1 MFEFIKGIDRCI
13 PYYNLILKCNKNS
26 TIPVSL
32 PEGYSFKLYD
42 VGDEKYWAKLECEI
56 GDFSSVEEAETYFK
70 ANYCNQ
76 IDELKKRCVF
86 VIDTYGDVVGSCIA
100 WHDLKGNDTVASLH
114 WLVVSP
120 EYQGKHIGLALC
132 QKVLN
137 IFNECGESPV
147 YIHTQPWSYKAIM
160 LYIKLGFKI
169 QKTDT
174 FSNYENQYKKAI
186 KTLKNLLPEGQF
198 NQIITNSE

>member
-1 MFEFIKGIDRCI
+1 MIDRSI
-13 PYYNLILKCNKNS
+13 PYYNLILKCTQICTKS
-26 TIPVSL
+26 ISL
-32 PEGYSFKLYD
+32 PEGYSFKMYD
-42 VGDEKYWAKLECEI
+42 VGNEKYWAKLEYEI
-56 GDFSSVEEAETYFK
+56 GDFSSVAEAEMYFK

-76 IDELKKRCVF
+76 IEELKNRCVF
-86 VIDTYGDVVGSCIA
+86 VIDTHGDVVGSCIA
-100 WHDLKGNDTVASLH
+100 WHDLKDNDTVASLH

-120 EYQGKHIGLALC
+120 KHQGKHIGLALC
-132 QKVLN
+132 QKVMD
-137 IFNECGESPV
+137 IFNERGETPV

-186 KTLKNLLPEGQF
+186 KTLKNLLPESQF
-198 NQIITNSE
+198 NQIILSSE

>member
-1 MFEFIKGIDRCI
+1 MIDRSI
-13 PYYNLILKCNKNS
+13 PYYNLILKCHKVC
-26 TIPVSL
+26 IPPVSL
-32 PEGYSFKLYD
+32 PEGYSFKMYY
-42 VGDEKYWAKLECEI
+42 VGDEKYWAKLEYEI
-56 GDFSSVEEAETYFK
+56 GDFSSVEEAEMYFK
-70 ANYCNQ
+70 TTYCNK

-100 WHDLKGNDTVASLH
+100 WRDLKDNDTVASLH

-120 EYQGKHIGLALC
+120 EHQGKHIGVALC
-132 QKVLN
+132 QKVMQ
-137 IFNECGESPV
+137 IFNEHDETPV

-174 FSNYENQYKKAI
+174 FSRYENQYKKAI
-186 KTLKNLLPEGQF
+186 KTLENLLSESQF
-198 NQIITNSE
+198 NQIILSLE

>member
-1 MFEFIKGIDRCI
+1 MIDRSI
-13 PYYNLILKCNKNS
+13 PYYNLILKCNNIC
-26 TIPVSL
+26 TIPVLL
-32 PEGYSFKLYD
+32 PDGYSFKMYNE
-42 VGDEKYWAKLECEI
+42 GNEKYWANLEYEI

-86 VIDTYGDVVGSCIA
+86 VVDDKGDVVGSCIA
-100 WHDLKGNDTVASLH
+100 WHDLKDNVTVASLH

-120 EYQGKHIGLALC
+120 KHQGKHIGLALC
-132 QKVLN
+132 QKVME
-137 IFNECGESPV
+137 IFKDFGETPV
-147 YIHTQPWSYKAIM
+147 YIHTQPWSYKAVL

-174 FSNYENQYKKAI
+174 FSHYENQYNKALE
-186 KTLKNLLPEGQF
+186 TLKTILTDSQV
-198 NQIITNSE
+198 NQLILYSE